1 MTIRQLIAL
10 LALFAVHPVSAWA
23 EQPILAAKVVRESP
37 QMLPLTDLTVV
48 DGRRRTH
55 KFKVQV
61 ARTPEQQEIGLM
73 WRRKLPAN
81 EGMLFVFPQ
90 PKLASFWMRNT
101 PTSLDLIFIR
111 SDGTVANIEARAKPQ
126 SLDLI
131 RSKGYVVAVLEV
143 VAGKAKQLGLSTGDR
158 VCHADLPPCQ
168 IAFFKS

>member
-1 MTIRQLIAL
+1 MMIRRL
-10 LALFAVHPVSAWA
+10 LTLLVLCSVHPSPAWA
-23 EQPILAAKVVRESP
+23 EQPVFSSKVARETP
-37 QMLPLTDLTVV
+37 QMLPLTDLSVV

-55 KFKVQV
+55 KFRVQV

-111 SDGTVANIEARAKPQ
+111 SDGTIANIEARATPQ

-131 RSKGYVVAVLEV
+131 RSKGYVIAVLEM
-143 VAGKAKQLGLSTGDR
+143 VAGRAKQLGLSTGDR

-168 IAFFKS
+168 IASF